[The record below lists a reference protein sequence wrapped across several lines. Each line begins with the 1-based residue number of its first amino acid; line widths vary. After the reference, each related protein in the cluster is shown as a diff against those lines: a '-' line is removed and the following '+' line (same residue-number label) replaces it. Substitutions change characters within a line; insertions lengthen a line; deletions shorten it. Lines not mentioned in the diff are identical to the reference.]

1 MTPQQ
6 AHAVLEQGTV
16 LLDLRAPLV
25 FAQRHARGSVNL
37 QFNRADL
44 ADRAGLFLSRE
55 MTYLLVSDPSPIAKV
70 AEELLTEA
78 GFEIAGVIEG
88 GWRSLADAD
97 LEWHSFPVVEAEE
110 VSRSGW
116 PVIDVREE
124 FEFKHGHIE
133 GARFLPAS
141 EAWEQQVS
149 ELDISGPTTIVCSGH
164 ARSVTAASI
173 LAKDSSDF
181 RILEGGMAAWREKN
195 LPLTLL

>member
-6 AHAVLEQGTV
+6 AHAVLERGSV

-25 FAQRHARGSVNL
+25 FARQHVRRSVNL

-55 MTYLLVSDPSPIAKV
+55 EAYVLVSDPSPIAQV
-70 AEELLTEA
+70 AEELLREA
-78 GFEIAGVIEG
+78 GFEVVGVVEG
-88 GWRSLADAD
+88 GWRSLAQAD
-97 LEWHSFPVVEAEE
+97 LAWHTFPVVDATE
-110 VSRSGW
+110 VSRAGW

-141 EAWEQQVS
+141 RAWEHAR
-149 ELDISGPTTIVCSGH
+149 ELDHEGPAAIVCSGH
-164 ARSVTAASI
+164 ARSVTTASI
-173 LAKDSSDF
+173 LANDFSDF
-181 RILEGGMAAWREKN
+181 RIVEGGMAAWREKN